1 MIVVGFDGTEV
12 EARPQVNTRRLEE
25 ICRDL
30 LTALGEDPK
39 REGLLDTPR
48 RFAQMWRQFIEYEPG
63 NIETAFSSVSGDQMI
78 VVRGMKVY
86 SMCEHHLLPFE
97 SDVSIG
103 VISDNKVLG
112 LSKYAR
118 VAHKHAHRLQLQER
132 LVAGIAAE
140 IARLAETADVAVI
153 ARGEH
158 LCMKM
163 RGVRTEAEMVCSSLS
178 GRFKHT
184 EATRAEFLRLVGY

>member
-1 MIVVGFDGTEV
+1 MGFDGKEPD
-12 EARPQVNTRRLEE
+12 ACPQVNTRRLEE

-30 LTALGEDPK
+30 LAALGEDPT
-39 REGLLDTPR
+39 REGLKDTPR

-140 IARLAETADVAVI
+140 VARLAETPDVAVI

-184 EATRAEFLRLVGY
+184 GETRAEFLRLVGY